1 MCRFQGAA
9 NEGDKRATT
18 GSYSPQ
24 KFLEENPASN
34 LVKCD
39 QKSEGF
45 VMPKRGRPRKL
56 GAFEACS
63 FFKALM
69 QHASFVDVELLV
81 TDRGLIVEELS
92 APTICRLLGQ
102 TGIRLNRNTL
112 PDSGGPERSVAIRAN
127 KWEQPVE
134 TRCQGTSPV
143 SGILWRILTGK
154 GLMAFML
161 TADDS
166 AETVVRVARAAAGR
180 LGSRK
185 RRVVT
190 NHAGLEG
197 ALRADL
203 KGWRIDAG

>member
-1 MCRFQGAA
+1 M
-9 NEGDKRATT
+9 
-18 GSYSPQ
+18 
-24 KFLEENPASN
+24 
-34 LVKCD
+34 
-39 QKSEGF
+39 
-45 VMPKRGRPRKL
+45 RGRPRKL
-56 GAFEACS
+56 GTFEIYGL
-63 FFKALM
+63 FKALM
-69 QHASFVDVELLV
+69 QRASFVDVELLV

-92 APTICRLLGQ
+92 APTIRRLLDQ

-112 PDSGGPERSVAIRAN
+112 PDPGGPERSVMIRAS

-134 TRCQGTSPV
+134 TRRQWTSPA

-154 GLMAFML
+154 GVMAFML

-166 AETVVRVARAAAGR
+166 AESLALVARAAAGR

-185 RRVVT
+185 RRIVT
-190 NHAGLEG
+190 NHAALEG